1 MSTAT
6 YIYVAEVA
14 TPAGRGVLAAVGPAL
29 VSFGIFLVY
38 VLGSY
43 LHWKTVASICAG
55 ISLITPI
62 LMQWVPES
70 PFWLASRG
78 RVKEAYHAMY
88 WLRQNNNL
96 AQQEL
101 DEFSKGNTDTKDSIM
116 NKFRAVKKWS
126 VVKPFLILV
135 TFFLFQELS
144 GIYVILYYAVDF
156 FKGVGTSMDAYS
168 ASMIVGSLRVIMGI
182 VGACLINHVRRKI
195 LAATS
200 GVLLGITMLIAATCD
215 YFDGDPTIKLVCVL
229 AHVCASMIGFL
240 QLPWIMSGELYPQK
254 IRGIMSGTT
263 TCCAYILIFLNIKT
277 YPELANVVG
286 RNGTLYMFAFCAILG
301 AIFCILFLP
310 ETKGKSLSEI
320 TQGFE
325 AAKSDAQQS
334 SNVKNNDNN
343 VTNRRKNSVP
353 SIDGILAK
361 NKERKLSV

>member
-29 VSFGIFLVY
+29 VSLGIFLVY

-55 ISLITPI
+55 ISMITPF
-62 LMQWVPES
+62 LMHWVPES
-70 PFWLASRG
+70 PYWLASRG

-101 DEFSKGNTDTKDSIM
+101 DEFSKGNTEMEDSIM
-116 NKFRAVKKWS
+116 NKIRAAKKWS

-156 FKGVGTSMDAYS
+156 FKGVGTGMDAYS

-182 VGACLINHVRRKI
+182 VGACLINQVRRKI

-240 QLPWIMSGELYPQK
+240 PLPWIMSGELYPQK

-277 YPELANVVG
+277 YPELTNVVG
-286 RNGTLYMFAFCAILG
+286 TNGTLYMFAFCAILG
-301 AIFCILFLP
+301 ATFCILFLP

-325 AAKSDAQQS
+325 ATKSDVQQS
-334 SNVKNNDNN
+334 SSVKSNDNN
-343 VTNRRKNSVP
+343 VTNRRKTSVP

>member
-55 ISLITPI
+55 ISIITPI

-70 PFWLASRG
+70 PYWLASKG
-78 RVKEAYHAMY
+78 RVKDAYQAMY
-88 WLRQNNNL
+88 WLRQNNNT
-96 AQQEL
+96 AQKEL
-101 DEFSKGNTDTKDSIM
+101 DEFSKGNTETEDSIL
-116 NKFRAVKKWS
+116 NKFRTIGRWS
-126 VVKPFLILV
+126 VIRPFIILV

-144 GIYVILYYAVDF
+144 GIYIILYYAVDF
-156 FKGVGTSMDAYS
+156 FKGVGTSMNAYS
-168 ASMIVGSLRVIMGI
+168 ASMIVGSLRVVMGV
-182 VGACLINHVRRKI
+182 VGACLINHVRRKV
-195 LAATS
+195 LATVS
-200 GVLLGITMLIAATCD
+200 GVLLGITMLIAATSD
-215 YFDGDPTIKLVCVL
+215 YFGGDPTLKLVCVL
-229 AHVCASMIGFL
+229 AHVSASMIGFL

-277 YPELANVVG
+277 YPELAG
-286 RNGTLYMFAFCAILG
+286 AIGQNGTLYMFACGAILG
-301 AIFCILFLP
+301 AVFCAIFLP

-320 TQGFE
+320 TMGFE
-325 AAKSDAQQS
+325 TAKEDTQQQCD
-334 SNVKNNDNN
+334 SNKSTATSVDSVRNND
-343 VTNRRKNSVP
+343 
-353 SIDGILAK
+353 A
-361 NKERKLSV
+361 KLSV